1 MPREGLE
8 LAAPVGFIEKRLYLL
23 SHKGPLCLIIPGIVD
38 PLQCNVMLLGDY
50 QHLAV
55 ELFRGRIRISYDIGN
70 NPVSTMFS
78 YEIMSDGK
86 YHRVELLAV
95 KTNFTLRVDGGLARY
110 HGYPVE

>member
-1 MPREGLE
+1 
-8 LAAPVGFIEKRLYLL
+8 
-23 SHKGPLCLIIPGIVD
+23 
-38 PLQCNVMLLGDY
+38 
-50 QHLAV
+50 V

-78 YEIMSDGK
+78 YELMSDGK

-110 HGYPVE
+110 QILFVF

>member
-1 MPREGLE
+1 MPSL
-8 LAAPVGFIEKRLYLL
+8 KSL
-23 SHKGPLCLIIPGIVD
+23 SIA
-38 PLQCNVMLLGDY
+38 GDY

-78 YEIMSDGK
+78 YELMSDGK

-95 KTNFTLRVDGGLARY
+95 KTNFTLRVDGGLAR
-110 HGYPVE
+110 